1 MGQSHIHHHYQHCH
15 KHHHMWNYFC
25 YYNNYILQPLPVE
38 HALVVKV
45 LDTSGNVE
53 TNLER
58 K

>member
-25 YYNNYILQPLPVE
+25 YYNNYYVQPLPVE

-53 TNLER
+53 TNL
-58 K
+58 